1 MRERK
6 WVMERGRQTWTGR
19 ERETD
24 RKRDGRGSETID
36 GETSER
42 EKGIGRLRAGEW
54 GLGEWRQKKRN
65 KKQRL
70 KGLPWWSSGQDCAPN
85 VGGPG
90 SIPGQGTRPHMPQLR
105 VCMPQLKIPSATT
118 KIWFSQIN

>member
-1 MRERK
+1 MLITFKER
-6 WVMERGRQTWTGR
+6 RGRQTWTGR
-19 ERETD
+19 ERERD

-105 VCMPQLKIPSATT
+105 VCMPQLKIPSVTT
-118 KIWFSQIN
+118 KTQHSQINK